1 MTLCCHCCIAP
12 SPILSC
18 SLMGF
23 PDLAP
28 PGPVSRGALCT
39 PRVLANAVNKAVFS
53 VLAGVRF
60 CCIEWGRELGGP
72 RPTPDSGL
80 SETLSVPWV
89 SQGTCCYPLSCR
101 NDGQGLCLKA
111 EFFSLLTVVAPWNS
125 ERMRDIPKATPLV
138 RVEVLHH
145 EAGLLVH
152 EPPAWDG
159 GKVAEEAWA
168 SVPMSGKNFAQVC
181 FHYFRSTNTTPGSGK
196 WGM

>member
-1 MTLCCHCCIAP
+1 
-12 SPILSC
+12 
-18 SLMGF
+18 MGQ
-23 PDLAP
+23 
-28 PGPVSRGALCT
+28 GT
-39 PRVLANAVNKAVFS
+39 
-53 VLAGVRF
+53 
-60 CCIEWGRELGGP
+60 WGP

-80 SETLSVPWV
+80 SEILSVPWV

-111 EFFSLLTVVAPWNS
+111 EFYSLLTVVAPWNS

-138 RVEVLHH
+138 RGEVLHH
-145 EAGLLVH
+145 EAGRLVH

-168 SVPMSGKNFAQVC
+168 SVPISGKNFAQVC
-181 FHYFRSTNTTPGSGK
+181 FHYFRSTNTTSGSGK